1 MASQGAAR
9 AKPRWNEPVVA
20 MKRDAILAAA
30 REVFEA
36 HGLDGASMRV
46 IAARAGCTTGAVYP
60 LFASKEH
67 IYAALLEQ
75 SLAALH
81 ARVAAA
87 HARAR
92 VRPHEAAAKAFAAY
106 YLERPYEVNLGLYAF
121 HGLKR
126 LGVGRE
132 SDRALNDALGA
143 TVRLLSPHAAKA
155 KDAAPAA
162 PDSAAMAMFAQLIGV
177 LVLHLS
183 GRLTLGKSS
192 PADILNQ
199 FFTQQRAAAQQE

>member
-1 MASQGAAR
+1 MGSQGAER
-9 AKPRWNEPVVA
+9 AKPRWNEPVAA

-30 REVFEA
+30 RAVFEE
-36 HGLDGASMRV
+36 HGLDQASMRV

-81 ARVAAA
+81 ERVAAA

-92 VRPHEAAAKAFAAY
+92 VRPHEAAAKAFAGY

-121 HGLKR
+121 DGLKR
-126 LGVGRE
+126 LGVGKE
-132 SDRALNDALGA
+132 SDRTLNDALAA
-143 TVRLLSPHAAKA
+143 TVRLLSPRPPKTRS
-155 KDAAPAA
+155 AA
-162 PDSAAMAMFAQLIGV
+162 PDAGAMAVFAQLIGM

-183 GRLTLGKSS
+183 GRLTLGNAG
-192 PADILNQ
+192 PAEILNQ
-199 FFTQQRAAAQQE
+199 FFIQQRAAQQE